1 MMDRVAGAPISWGVC
16 EVPGWGYQ
24 LEPTLV
30 LEQMREL
37 GLSATELGP
46 VGFLPEQP
54 EAKAE
59 MLAAYGLSAVA
70 EFVPVVLHD
79 SSVDPTPTFDVAL
92 DGLIAS
98 GAGVVVLAASTGT
111 DGYDARPV
119 LDADQWRLL
128 AATLDRLSARAAQR
142 GIVATLHPHV
152 GTIVETAEEIERVL
166 TTSAIGLCLDTGHAL
181 IGGADPV
188 AIAREASERI
198 KHVHLKDVD
207 LGWAER
213 VRSGEIAYS
222 AAVAQGMYKP
232 LGQGQVDIAAI
243 VKSMEAISYTGWYV
257 LEQDTVLAG
266 EPTGAGPQGD
276 VAACIDYLRSL
287 G

>member
-1 MMDRVAGAPISWGVC
+1 MMNRVSGAPISWGVC

-24 LEPTLV
+24 LDPSLV
-30 LEQMREL
+30 LEQMRGL
-37 GLSATELGP
+37 GLTATELGP

-54 EAKAE
+54 QAKAE
-59 MLAAYGLSAVA
+59 MLASYGLRAVA

-79 SSVDPTPTFDVAL
+79 SSIDPTSTFDTAL

-111 DGYDARPV
+111 EGYDERPV
-119 LDADQWRLL
+119 LDGPAWKRVAEQ
-128 AATLDRLSARAAQR
+128 LDSLSERAAAR

-152 GTIVETAEEIERVL
+152 GTIVETAEEIDRVL

-188 AIAREASERI
+188 AIAREASDRI

-207 LGWAER
+207 LAWAQR
-213 VRSGEIAYS
+213 VQAGEIAYS
-222 AAVAQGMYKP
+222 SAVAQGMYKP
-232 LGQGQVDIAAI
+232 LGEGQVDIAAI
-243 VKSMEAISYTGWYV
+243 VKAMEAIGYDGWYV
-257 LEQDTVLAG
+257 LEQDAVLAG
-266 EPTGAGPQGD
+266 EPTDGGPAAD
-276 VAACIDYLRSL
+276 VAKCVDYLRTL
-287 G
+287 D